1 MAGVRDA
8 PGGSADGTNDG
19 SSAMDMGLITAVLW
33 RYKWLV
39 AAGFIL
45 AVGLAG
51 LVFKRAPNT
60 YRSSS
65 TLIVTK
71 AGFPWGRAT
80 EGSGGAGDAA
90 VPQGDQTRLT
100 NLATLYAQLA
110 GSDAVRGLISPDGKL
125 DGKIAAAP
133 VVPRYS
139 SGAPTLPL
147 LSISATSSTPAKAVA
162 LAQDATSALR
172 TYLVTQQQQ
181 ASIPRQD
188 RVVVDVVRS
197 AQKAT
202 VAQSPKKTLPT
213 LVFLAVMLAV
223 FGLAML
229 LEHARLR
236 RSEERR
242 AELAP
247 VAPAAPLAAED
258 PDGHASPQ
266 GARFTAN
273 LQ

>member
-1 MAGVRDA
+1 
-8 PGGSADGTNDG
+8 
-19 SSAMDMGLITAVLW
+19 MDMGLITAVLW